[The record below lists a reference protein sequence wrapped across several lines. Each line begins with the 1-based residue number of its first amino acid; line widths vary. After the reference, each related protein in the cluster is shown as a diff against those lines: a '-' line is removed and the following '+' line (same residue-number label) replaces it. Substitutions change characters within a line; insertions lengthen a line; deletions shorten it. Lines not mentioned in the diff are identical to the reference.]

1 MLLRELFYN
10 TKRRILKE
18 NLSKG
23 SQTVMSKPALISSLA
38 ETVREDADMNPTY
51 FGGIAAA
58 KKLEKM
64 PDQDIAQWFLNQLD
78 MMEAEGYRGFRYS
91 QDGKNNLWIV
101 QNYTAMRDT
110 WEDITGKMQPVLFD
124 FYALKNRNLL
134 DANHNDIMK
143 FKGIRELGQ
152 YVNTHYA
159 EKVKEIRDSV
169 LKSARD
175 KLIDKQ
181 AKAIPVVNNDDYK
194 IYMIL
199 NRFAAQKLA
208 RGAVWCTGMEHTDA
222 HFRSYTSRAAL
233 FVIFPNDAQE
243 VTVDQGHRRI
253 DGREKYQFDAGGPYF
268 MNIGDRMQEPRAIRE
283 RFPYL
288 YDDLTKGLEANKSRL
303 EEIMNA
309 LSQDQSLSRDPDSK
323 TLTYDIDAEI
333 QKLEKFV
340 ERGFMTR
347 TERPAQVAAP
357 EQAPEQPPQV

>member
-1 MLLRELFYN
+1 MLLRELIYK

-23 SQTVMSKPALISSLA
+23 SQTVMSKPALVASLA

-64 PDQDIAQWFLNQLD
+64 SDQDIAQWFLNQLD

-134 DANHNDIMK
+134 DAVHSDIMK
-143 FKGIRELGQ
+143 FKGVRELGQ

-159 EKVKEIRDSV
+159 AKVQEIRDTV

-175 KLIDKQ
+175 KLVDKK

-199 NRFAAQKLA
+199 NRYAAQKLA

-243 VTVDQGHRRI
+243 VTIDQGHRRI
-253 DGREKYQFDAGGPYF
+253 DGREKYLFDAGGPYF
-268 MNIGDRMQEPRAIRE
+268 MNIGDRMQEPQTIRQ

-288 YDDLTKGLEANKSRL
+288 YDDLTKGLETNKARL
-303 EEIMNA
+303 EEIMDTLA
-309 LSQDQSLSRDPDSK
+309 QDQSLAQDPDSK
-323 TLTYDIDAEI
+323 TLKYSVDDEI
-333 QKLEKFV
+333 QKLDKFIQ
-340 ERGFMTR
+340 RGYMTR
-347 TERPAQVAAP
+347 DERPARIAAP
-357 EQAPEQPPQV
+357 DAAQEPNQNT